1 MRIVFH
7 TILVGMIAVSSAVP
21 GCPQTGQ
28 NNPFAGGVIR
38 LTPELTIS
46 DEAFAGK
53 DFFGEVMSLALDPKG
68 FIYICDSKAKN
79 IKKFDPSGKH
89 LKNIGR
95 PGQGP
100 GEFNYPNE
108 LEISRDRLYVRDLF
122 ASRINLFD
130 LDGTFLSAISID
142 RSQGSWRD
150 FRPLPDGRWIVET
163 EFIDR
168 KDPTAPQE
176 MRLALHGPDFAFI
189 KTIYRKPIYRN
200 KYISEPV
207 RTNVPI
213 PFHAAAEWGLTPDG
227 KIVVG
232 LSGDYGIEV
241 IDPDEGRLFARTHRY
256 APVPVTKKDQDEYF
270 AGMTSGMSTASGS
283 VSVSKGAPDYIVK
296 NTVFPRDKPAFE
308 NFAVDGDGRA
318 WSFLWPGSPEA
329 KRTVDVFDSTGMFL
343 GQTRLEGADRLTYV
357 FLFRPGEVW
366 MVFSDDG
373 GEIRIV
379 KYRISG

>member
-1 MRIVFH
+1 MRIIIH
-7 TILVGMIAVSSAVP
+7 LILMGIFAGAAVSSAA
-21 GCPQTGQ
+21 PQTGP

-46 DEAFAGK
+46 DEAFEGK

-68 FIYICDSKAKN
+68 FLYVCDSKAKN
-79 IKKFDPSGKH
+79 VKKFDPSGKH

-108 LEISRDRLYVRDLF
+108 LEISRNRLYVRDLF
-122 ASRINLFD
+122 ASRISLFD
-130 LDGTFLSAISID
+130 LDGTFLSTISID
-142 RSQGSWRD
+142 RAQGSWRD

-163 EFIDR
+163 EFIDW
-168 KDPTAPQE
+168 KNLSAPQE

-189 KTIYRKPIYRN
+189 KTIYRKTINRN

-213 PFHAAAEWGLTPDG
+213 PFYAAAEWGLTPDG

-232 LSGDYGIEV
+232 LSGDYGIEI
-241 IDPDEGRLFARTHRY
+241 IDPDKGRLFARTHRY

-270 AGMTSGMSTASGS
+270 AGMTSGMSSGS
-283 VSVSKGAPDYIVK
+283 GPVTVSKGAPDYIVK
-296 NTVFPRDKPAFE
+296 NTVFPKDKPAFE
-308 NFAVDGDGRA
+308 SFGIDGDGRA
-318 WSFLWPGSPEA
+318 WSFLWPASPEA
-329 KRTVDVFDSTGMFL
+329 GRNVDVFDSTGTFL
-343 GQTRLEGADRLTYV
+343 SQARLEGADRLTYV
-357 FLFRPGEVW
+357 SLFRPGAVW
-366 MVFSDDG
+366 MVFSQDD

-379 KYRISG
+379 KYRVSG